1 MLKGLIKNVKAPFG
15 AKTRE
20 VLGIDFSVNTLRLC
34 FMRVNRQKKELV
46 SVKVVPTTGLADPD
60 IVKAILDFYSGL
72 KAKSPEIITVISSQ
86 VVITKNIEVPSVNP
100 QEIKEI
106 ISLQAGRHTPYSR
119 EEVIVDHIDIGVY
132 KKNYTKILM
141 VIINSKIVKKQ
152 LDILEKAGLRI
163 KKVLFAPEG
172 LGWASG
178 RILRIDSHSVPAG
191 FIHIDSD
198 FTEFNVI
205 LKGKVIF
212 VRSIPI
218 GRQHLVSDSEK
229 SLAKFSDEVRKSLEA
244 YQNEDIEHNVERLFI
259 SGAVDGV
266 ADFGN
271 ILGEAFHL
279 PVKTVFYEKNVN
291 ASLAVQEFL
300 AQEKNYSL
308 FSLICGLL
316 SCDEAKVNLIPE
328 ELKLKQGL
336 EQRGRDLA
344 LVGMFFLIAFAL
356 FFFLLL
362 TRIYFKSAY
371 LKVLNDKYLLLN
383 KDTLQLEK
391 ELVGISTMRKYFSNQ
406 GTLLEVIR
414 ELSQIMPEDLEFSDI
429 KADEQGRLTTKG
441 TALSMSTVF
450 SFVDSMAK
458 SKYFKEVKTK
468 YTTKRKE
475 EGKDI
480 VDFEIN
486 CLLNKV
492 TER

>member
-1 MLKGLIKNVKAPFG
+1 MLKGLIKNIKIPLG
-15 AKTRE
+15 SKNRE
-20 VLGIDFSVNTLRLC
+20 ILGIDFSVNTIRFC
-34 FMRVNRQKKELV
+34 FMRVSGLKKELV
-46 SVKVVPTTGLADPD
+46 SMKVVPTTGLADAD
-60 IVKAILDFYSGL
+60 IVKNIIDFHSGL
-72 KAKSPEIITVISSQ
+72 KAKAPEIITVISSQ

-141 VIINSKIVKKQ
+141 VIVNSKIVKKQ
-152 LDILEKAGLRI
+152 LEILEKAGLRI
-163 KKVLFAPEG
+163 KKVIFAPEG
-172 LGWASG
+172 LAWASG
-178 RILRIDSHSVPAG
+178 RILKLESHSAPVG
-191 FIHIDSD
+191 VIHIDAD
-198 FTEFNVI
+198 FTDFSVI
-205 LKGKVIF
+205 LKGRVIF

-218 GRQHLVSDSEK
+218 GRQQLISDNEK
-229 SLAKFSDEVRKSLEA
+229 SLAKFSEEVRKSLEA
-244 YQNEDIEHNVERLFI
+244 YQNEDIERNAEKLFI
-259 SGAVDGV
+259 SGAVEGI
-266 ADFGN
+266 ADFEN

-279 PVKTVFYEKNVN
+279 PVKMAPYAKNIISSPAAQEFITDEKNH
-291 ASLAVQEFL
+291 
-300 AQEKNYSL
+300 SL

-316 SCDEAKVNLIPE
+316 ACDDAKINLIPE

-336 EQRGRDLA
+336 EQRGKDLA
-344 LVGMFFLIAFAL
+344 IVGMLSLIAFAL
-356 FFFLLL
+356 VFFILL

-371 LKVLNDKYLLLN
+371 LDMLNGKYLALN
-383 KDTLQLEK
+383 KDTRKLEK
-391 ELVGISTMRKYFSNQ
+391 ELVGISTMRKYFSSQ
-406 GTLLEVIR
+406 GNLLEVIR

-429 KADEQGRLTTKG
+429 RADEQGRLAIKG

-475 EGKDI
+475 EGRDI

-486 CLLNKV
+486 CLLKKV
-492 TER
+492 MEL

>member
-1 MLKGLIKNVKAPFG
+1 MLNGLIKNVKIPLG
-15 AKTRE
+15 AKVRE
-20 VLGIDFSVNTLRLC
+20 VVGMDFSVNTLRLC
-34 FMRVNRQKKELV
+34 FMRVSGQKKEMV
-46 SVKVVPTTGLADPD
+46 SVKLVPTTGLADAD

-152 LDILEKAGLRI
+152 LEILEKAGLKI
-163 KKVLFAPEG
+163 KKVVFAPEG
-172 LGWASG
+172 LAWASG
-178 RILRIDSHSVPAG
+178 RILRLESHSAPVG

-198 FTEFNVI
+198 FTDFNVI
-205 LKGKVIF
+205 LKGRVIF

-218 GRQHLVSDSEK
+218 GRQHLVSDNEK
-229 SLAKFSDEVRKSLEA
+229 SLVKFSDEVRKSLEA
-244 YQNEDIEHNVERLFI
+244 YQNEDIERNVERLFI

-266 ADFGN
+266 ADFEN

-279 PVKTVFYEKNVN
+279 PVKVVSYEKNIT
-291 ASLAVQEFL
+291 AFPAVQDFI

-316 SCDEAKVNLIPE
+316 AGDEAKVNLIPE
-328 ELKLKQGL
+328 ELKLKQSL
-336 EQRGRDLA
+336 EQRGKDLA
-344 LVGMFFLIAFAL
+344 IVGMLSLIVFAL
-356 FFFLLL
+356 FFFILL

-371 LKVLNDKYLLLN
+371 LDVLNDKYRSLN
-383 KDTLQLEK
+383 KDTLKLEK
-391 ELVGISTMRKYFSNQ
+391 ELVGISTMRKYFSSQ
-406 GTLLEVIR
+406 GSLLEVVR
-414 ELSQIMPEDLEFSDI
+414 ELSQIIPEDLEFSDI
-429 KADEQGRLTTKG
+429 RVDEQGKLSTKG

-450 SFVDSMAK
+450 SFVDGMAK

-475 EGKDI
+475 EGRDI

-486 CLLNKV
+486 CLLKKV
-492 TER
+492 TEH

>member
-1 MLKGLIKNVKAPFG
+1 
-15 AKTRE
+15 
-20 VLGIDFSVNTLRLC
+20 
-34 FMRVNRQKKELV
+34 MRVSGLKKELV
-46 SVKVVPTTGLADPD
+46 SMKVVPAAGLADAD
-60 IVKAILDFYSGL
+60 IVKNIIDFHSGL
-72 KAKSPEIITVISSQ
+72 KAKALEIITVISSQ

-141 VIINSKIVKKQ
+141 VIVNSKIVKKQ
-152 LDILEKAGLRI
+152 LEILEKAGLRI
-163 KKVLFAPEG
+163 KKVIFAPEG
-172 LGWASG
+172 LAWASG
-178 RILRIDSHSVPAG
+178 RILKLESHSAPVG
-191 FIHIDSD
+191 VIHIDAD
-198 FTEFNVI
+198 FTDFSVI
-205 LKGKVIF
+205 LKGRVIF

-218 GRQHLVSDSEK
+218 GRQQLISDNEK

-244 YQNEDIEHNVERLFI
+244 YQNEDIERNAEKLFI
-259 SGAVDGV
+259 SGAVEGI
-266 ADFGN
+266 ADFEN

-279 PVKTVFYEKNVN
+279 PVKMVPYAKNIISSP
-291 ASLAVQEFL
+291 AAQEFITD
-300 AQEKNYSL
+300 EKNYSL

-316 SCDEAKVNLIPE
+316 ACDDAKINLIPE

-336 EQRGRDLA
+336 EQRGKDLA
-344 LVGMFFLIAFAL
+344 IVGMLSLIAFAL
-356 FFFLLL
+356 VFFILL

-371 LKVLNDKYLLLN
+371 LDMLNGKYRALN
-383 KDTLQLEK
+383 KDTRKLEK
-391 ELVGISTMRKYFSNQ
+391 ELVGISTMRKYFSSQ
-406 GTLLEVIR
+406 GNILEVIR

-429 KADEQGRLTTKG
+429 RADEQGRLAIKG

-475 EGKDI
+475 EGRDI

-486 CLLNKV
+486 CLLKKV
-492 TER
+492 MEL